1 MGSKVSN
8 LDIVEM
14 TTPRPQNR
22 LSNTRTYQTTHF
34 VTQTNSTNKLS
45 MTQPLPLQSLPTTRI
60 VKSGEE
66 TSTTTTTPKRLNS
79 IYYASIDNTS
89 EMSSSDWDERND
101 FDLASDQNDEDN
113 ESDDDLFPSA
123 PRKRSDSNCQNFVLI
138 IDNLDSHLA
147 EVDAQRSFGR
157 ATNNES
163 SSSSNSSD
171 VILNVLN
178 ISLQREIYT
187 QKRFL

>member
-8 LDIVEM
+8 LDVVEM

-34 VTQTNSTNKLS
+34 VTQMNSNNNKLS

-60 VKSGEE
+60 VKSTEE
-66 TSTTTTTPKRLNS
+66 PSTTTTPKRLNS

-101 FDLASDQNDEDN
+101 FDLSSDQNDEDN

-147 EVDAQRSFGR
+147 EVDAQRSFSR

-178 ISLQREIYT
+178 ISLQREIYA